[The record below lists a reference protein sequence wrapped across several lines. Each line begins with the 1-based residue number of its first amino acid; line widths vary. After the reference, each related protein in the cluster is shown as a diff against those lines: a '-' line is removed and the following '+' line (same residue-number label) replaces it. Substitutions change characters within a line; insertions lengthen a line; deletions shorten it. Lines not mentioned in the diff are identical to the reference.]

1 MSVRLARS
9 VLLSR
14 RQGRFPEQRALFLL
28 PSSSSSSSAAA
39 AAAAACCS
47 RGVLS
52 PRGGVPPHHLGCRL
66 LSSSSSSS
74 GPASAVSDAA
84 VDGFLSGTAASYAEQ
99 MFVAWRRDPSSVH
112 ASWAAYFTNI
122 ENGLSPALAF
132 STPPPLYSSTGA
144 HQPAA
149 AAASAA
155 APSAAAAAAAAAAGG
170 AAASG
175 QSQQSALPIAPEAA
189 GSLPFSAL
197 PHQSVH
203 DTSRLIQMIRGYQT
217 RGHELANINPL
228 SLPRKPPYCTSRAAH
243 RPLLLSPEQYGFT
256 AADLDRVFDTRVP
269 GMQGFLAPDSPP
281 RPLRELVKR
290 LKETYCGSM
299 GVEYMHIAD
308 TNVCNF
314 IRQKLETERQY
325 LYSRDS
331 RKKILT
337 RMARAQLFENF
348 CASKFATTRR
358 FGLDGCETLIVG
370 MKAITKRAAVEGVE
384 SVVIGMAHR
393 GRLNV
398 LVNVMHKPMQQLLS
412 EFQGVSGFGSSEW
425 GNTGDVK
432 YHLGVEFDLFD
443 RDSQRN
449 VHMCILPNPS
459 HLEAVDPL
467 VLGLARAQQYFRK
480 DADRSLVL
488 PILVHGD
495 ASLAGQ
501 GVVYETL
508 QMCALPNYTV
518 GGAIHLVVN
527 NQIGFTTNPVDS
539 GSGKYCT
546 DIAKAVEAPI
556 IHVNAEDPEAVT
568 FACELALEYR
578 QKFKHDV
585 FVDIVGYR
593 RFGHNE
599 LDMPK
604 FTQPLTYTLIARKKP
619 ALELYADKLIH
630 EPLSDAAVSAAA
642 AAPVVV
648 VAPAVVQEVVSNE
661 DVDKMKADIWD
672 FYSREYENSKHFV
685 PANQYQYAPQW
696 THLVTPDH
704 PSPPRVT
711 GVRLSTLRDLG
722 RRIFKIPEGFVPH
735 PTIARVFKQRL
746 AAVEGAENEKA
757 LDFGAAENLAYAS
770 LLSDGFHVRLA
781 GQDSQR
787 GTFSHRHAVLHDQA
801 VEAEHSIFDT
811 LKDLRLP
818 HSITICNSPLSEYAA
833 MGFEFGYS
841 MEHPDTLSIWEAQF
855 GDFSNGA
862 QIITDQFIASAE
874 VKWNRQNGLV
884 LLLPHGYDGQ
894 GPEHS
899 SARIERFLQLCDD
912 REDVIHEENWELS
925 RSSVIQQHNIQVVV
939 PSVPSNTFHVL
950 RRQVHRAFRK
960 PLVVFSPKRMLR
972 MRQAMSSLA
981 DIKEGTRF
989 RRYIPDDSV
998 TDPSTI
1004 ERLILC
1010 CGQIYYDLHAER
1022 DRIISEEPGPGNPGT
1037 PLHSPPPWTKVAL
1050 ARVEQLSPFP
1060 FDLVIKDFQIY
1071 PNLKSVVWAQEEP
1084 MNQGAWFYTSKRIE
1098 SSLRHLGSP
1107 NGIERPIYVGRDVS
1121 ATTAVG
1127 DKGLHDKELA
1137 QLLADA
1143 FNLES
1148 RENSYLAKY
1157 LSRRVQAEQQK
1168 QQQKQ
1173 QRKQQQRKKEHTS
1186 SEQQQQQQQQQ
1197 QRQKKAIFI
1206 DVVLKTI
1213 VLCVPVHVSSITSSS
1228 IQPLSSSLY
1237 ISIAAAA
1244 AAAALSSASASA
1256 AGGASLAATRAQS
1269 AAESAAVV
1277 GRHVISGV

>member
-1 MSVRLARS
+1 MRGPKTRCCSDSCGFRAADPFVDAVVAGAAVVALMSAVIVAAADSGAAAVTLAAIVAAAKAVTCAAAGAATATANISSSSGRSPGSYRDEKVVASGRAVGEEETPVLIVFASLGLCCPAAAASAAAGRWCGSWGTLSVLLQLLLFFQKETQQQQQGSGSNSSINCSSGNHSSSSSSIVTMSVRLARS

-14 RQGRFPEQRALFLL
+14 RQGRFPDQRGLLLL
-28 PSSSSSSSAAA
+28 PCSGSVA

-47 RGVLS
+47 RGILSPHREPHREVVLPHVLS
-52 PRGGVPPHHLGCRL
+52 CRL

-99 MFVAWRRDPSSVH
+99 MFVAWRRDPTSVH

-132 STPPPLYSSTGA
+132 SPPPLLYSSPGA

-149 AAASAA
+149 APASVA
-155 APSAAAAAAAAAAGG
+155 APAAAAAAAAAGG
-170 AAASG
+170 AAAGG

-228 SLPRKPPYCTSRAAH
+228 SLPRKPPYCTSRAAQ

-630 EPLSDAAVSAAA
+630 EV
-642 AAPVVV
+642 
-648 VAPAVVQEVVSNE
+648 N
-661 DVDKMKADIWD
+661 
-672 FYSREYENSKHFV
+672 
-685 PANQYQYAPQW
+685 
-696 THLVTPDH
+696 
-704 PSPPRVT
+704 
-711 GVRLSTLRDLG
+711 LR
-722 RRIFKIPEGFVPH
+722 
-735 PTIARVFKQRL
+735 T
-746 AAVEGAENEKA
+746 
-757 LDFGAAENLAYAS
+757 
-770 LLSDGFHVRLA
+770 
-781 GQDSQR
+781 
-787 GTFSHRHAVLHDQA
+787 
-801 VEAEHSIFDT
+801 
-811 LKDLRLP
+811 
-818 HSITICNSPLSEYAA
+818 
-833 MGFEFGYS
+833 
-841 MEHPDTLSIWEAQF
+841 
-855 GDFSNGA
+855 
-862 QIITDQFIASAE
+862 
-874 VKWNRQNGLV
+874 
-884 LLLPHGYDGQ
+884 
-894 GPEHS
+894 
-899 SARIERFLQLCDD
+899 
-912 REDVIHEENWELS
+912 
-925 RSSVIQQHNIQVVV
+925 
-939 PSVPSNTFHVL
+939 
-950 RRQVHRAFRK
+950 
-960 PLVVFSPKRMLR
+960 
-972 MRQAMSSLA
+972 
-981 DIKEGTRF
+981 
-989 RRYIPDDSV
+989 
-998 TDPSTI
+998 
-1004 ERLILC
+1004 
-1010 CGQIYYDLHAER
+1010 LHAA
-1022 DRIISEEPGPGNPGT
+1022 N
-1037 PLHSPPPWTKVAL
+1037 
-1050 ARVEQLSPFP
+1050 
-1060 FDLVIKDFQIY
+1060 
-1071 PNLKSVVWAQEEP
+1071 N
-1084 MNQGAWFYTSKRIE
+1084 
-1098 SSLRHLGSP
+1098 
-1107 NGIERPIYVGRDVS
+1107 
-1121 ATTAVG
+1121 
-1127 DKGLHDKELA
+1127 
-1137 QLLADA
+1137 
-1143 FNLES
+1143 
-1148 RENSYLAKY
+1148 
-1157 LSRRVQAEQQK
+1157 
-1168 QQQKQ
+1168 
-1173 QRKQQQRKKEHTS
+1173 
-1186 SEQQQQQQQQQ
+1186 
-1197 QRQKKAIFI
+1197 
-1206 DVVLKTI
+1206 
-1213 VLCVPVHVSSITSSS
+1213 
-1228 IQPLSSSLY
+1228 
-1237 ISIAAAA
+1237 
-1244 AAAALSSASASA
+1244 
-1256 AGGASLAATRAQS
+1256 
-1269 AAESAAVV
+1269 
-1277 GRHVISGV
+1277 

>member
-1 MSVRLARS
+1 MQTPLRGGSSSCGSGSSSGCRCRSSFRTRLTHPLRRIVAPAAATAATIAEAAAAAKALGFLPQLLLFFLSQRQQQQHGEGLSSSCCSSNYSSSSSSSSGVVRMSVRLAGS

-14 RQGRFPEQRALFLL
+14 RQGRFPVPRGLLLL
-28 PSSSSSSSAAA
+28 PCSSSSAAA

-52 PRGGVPPHHLGCRL
+52 AHREPHRAVLLPHQLSRRL

-74 GPASAVSDAA
+74 SASAASAISDAA

-99 MFVAWRRDPSSVH
+99 MFVAWRRDPTSVH

-132 STPPPLYSSTGA
+132 SPPPPLASSPGA
-144 HQPAA
+144 HQPTAPAA
-149 AAASAA
+149 AAAAPPAA
-155 APSAAAAAAAAAAGG
+155 ASAAAAGG

-217 RGHELANINPL
+217 RGHELASVNPL

-281 RPLRELVKR
+281 RPLREL
-290 LKETYCGSM
+290 
-299 GVEYMHIAD
+299 
-308 TNVCNF
+308 
-314 IRQKLETERQY
+314 KLETERQY
-325 LYSRDS
+325 LYSQDS

-508 QMCALPNYTV
+508 QMCALPHYTV

-593 RFGHNE
+593 RVNGEYHVAVVVAVAAA
-599 LDMPK
+599 
-604 FTQPLTYTLIARKKP
+604 IA
-619 ALELYADKLIH
+619 
-630 EPLSDAAVSAAA
+630 AAVAAAAAAVVAVVVAVVAAAVAAAAVAIAAVAIAAA
-642 AAPVVV
+642 AAPVATAVAVVAVV
-648 VAPAVVQEVVSNE
+648 VVSAALCLLRTILQLLSCEVVSSE

-711 GVRLSTLRDLG
+711 
-722 RRIFKIPEGFVPH
+722 
-735 PTIARVFKQRL
+735 
-746 AAVEGAENEKA
+746 
-757 LDFGAAENLAYAS
+757 
-770 LLSDGFHVRLA
+770 
-781 GQDSQR
+781 
-787 GTFSHRHAVLHDQA
+787 
-801 VEAEHSIFDT
+801 
-811 LKDLRLP
+811 
-818 HSITICNSPLSEYAA
+818 A
-833 MGFEFGYS
+833 MGS
-841 MEHPDTLSIWEAQF
+841 M
-855 GDFSNGA
+855 
-862 QIITDQFIASAE
+862 
-874 VKWNRQNGLV
+874 
-884 LLLPHGYDGQ
+884 
-894 GPEHS
+894 
-899 SARIERFLQLCDD
+899 
-912 REDVIHEENWELS
+912 
-925 RSSVIQQHNIQVVV
+925 
-939 PSVPSNTFHVL
+939 
-950 RRQVHRAFRK
+950 
-960 PLVVFSPKRMLR
+960 
-972 MRQAMSSLA
+972 
-981 DIKEGTRF
+981 
-989 RRYIPDDSV
+989 
-998 TDPSTI
+998 
-1004 ERLILC
+1004 
-1010 CGQIYYDLHAER
+1010 
-1022 DRIISEEPGPGNPGT
+1022 
-1037 PLHSPPPWTKVAL
+1037 
-1050 ARVEQLSPFP
+1050 
-1060 FDLVIKDFQIY
+1060 
-1071 PNLKSVVWAQEEP
+1071 
-1084 MNQGAWFYTSKRIE
+1084 
-1098 SSLRHLGSP
+1098 
-1107 NGIERPIYVGRDVS
+1107 
-1121 ATTAVG
+1121 
-1127 DKGLHDKELA
+1127 
-1137 QLLADA
+1137 
-1143 FNLES
+1143 
-1148 RENSYLAKY
+1148 
-1157 LSRRVQAEQQK
+1157 
-1168 QQQKQ
+1168 
-1173 QRKQQQRKKEHTS
+1173 
-1186 SEQQQQQQQQQ
+1186 
-1197 QRQKKAIFI
+1197 
-1206 DVVLKTI
+1206 
-1213 VLCVPVHVSSITSSS
+1213 
-1228 IQPLSSSLY
+1228 
-1237 ISIAAAA
+1237 
-1244 AAAALSSASASA
+1244 
-1256 AGGASLAATRAQS
+1256 
-1269 AAESAAVV
+1269 
-1277 GRHVISGV
+1277 